1 LIRTKPDSGI
11 PPEHFIFRYPSTRP
25 SLSCVGKSEAAQT
38 FRFIEAGALPG
49 AMSAAR
55 VALSKRG
62 EMSREIVGKGLR
74 FSLRHAPCAHICR
87 YCLISESRKQSTL
100 PFSRFEQL
108 VHRFHD
114 WRQTERPDLEIGV
127 FVGPSFD
134 YDLETLKGVAR
145 LRERRGAKFRIVN
158 LGGLRIRRGDEL
170 SSWLQER
177 QDAGIVGL
185 HTSLAG
191 FGATHDRWN
200 GRAGDFDYQVT
211 VLRLGGERG
220 MIRQEKLFLT
230 KNTLPLFD
238 RLLDLLDTIPGEL
251 RGRSASP
258 FFYAGLATRY
268 EDERLTEEDRDNLPE
283 RINELRSGKFG
294 TWLSER
300 EWIPVMLETAI
311 RPRRLVLKLDVDESN
326 IDRLESMS
334 CDETFAQRELE
345 YQESYRAIPALDEL
359 CERYGDP
366 ENRRIYVMSRD
377 VEGRWL
383 DLHQRETRASKPID

>member
-1 LIRTKPDSGI
+1 M
-11 PPEHFIFRYPSTRP
+11 FRD
-25 SLSCVGKSEAAQT
+25 
-38 FRFIEAGALPG
+38 
-49 AMSAAR
+49 
-55 VALSKRG
+55 
-62 EMSREIVGKGLR
+62 IVGKGLR

-87 YCLISESRKQSTL
+87 YCLISESRKRSAL
-100 PFSRFEQL
+100 PFGRFEQL

-114 WRQTERPDLEIGV
+114 WRQAERPDLEIGV

-158 LGGLRIRRGDEL
+158 LGGLRVRRGDEL
-170 SSWLQER
+170 TTWLQER

-220 MIRQEKLFLT
+220 MTRQEKLFLT
-230 KNTLPLFD
+230 KSTVPLFD
-238 RLLDLLDTIPGEL
+238 RLLDLLDAIPGEL
-251 RGRSASP
+251 RGRSLSQL
-258 FFYAGLATRY
+258 FYAGLATRY

-283 RINELRSGKFG
+283 RINALRSGKFG

-300 EWIPVMLETAI
+300 EWIPIMLETATQ
-311 RPRRLVLKLDVDESN
+311 PRRLVLKLDVDENN
-326 IDRLESMS
+326 IDQLENTP
-334 CDETFAQRELE
+334 CEEIFARRELE
-345 YQESYRAIPALDEL
+345 YRASYSAIPTLAEL
-359 CERYGDP
+359 SERYGDP
-366 ENRRIYVMSRD
+366 ENRRIYMMSRD

-383 DLHQRETRASKPID
+383 DLHQRESGGSKPID